1 MNLTWYKNGCGGEV
15 DPLVS
20 EACPSATQVSEKIGH
35 VLEGAHFLRLWGR
48 GWSKKGVCKSEAL
61 SLVLP
66 SSRQQL
72 LPPLPE
78 DCSAEARHFTGS
90 AKIAG

>member
-20 EACPSATQVSEKIGH
+20 EASCSPSATQVSEKIGH

-48 GWSKKGVCKSEAL
+48 GWSKEGVCKSEAL
-61 SLVLP
+61 SLVLTILQTAT
-66 SSRQQL
+66 SSSSPRGVL
-72 LPPLPE
+72 
-78 DCSAEARHFTGS
+78 C
-90 AKIAG
+90 